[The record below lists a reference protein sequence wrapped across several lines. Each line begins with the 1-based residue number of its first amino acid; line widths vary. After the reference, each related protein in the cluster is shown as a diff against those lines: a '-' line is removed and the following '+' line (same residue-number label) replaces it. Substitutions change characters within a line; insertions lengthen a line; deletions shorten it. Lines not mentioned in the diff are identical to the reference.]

1 MDQKNREINDDQNTD
16 PELMYSNYSTDHLE
30 DLQ

>member
-1 MDQKNREINDDQNTD
+1 MDQQNREINDDQNTD
-16 PELMYSNYSTDHLE
+16 PELMYSNHTTDHLE